1 MDHDCLKM
9 FCYFFVAQ
17 MAHPSSHSP
26 SLLWTHFMPL
36 FLHLLFVCCRTVP
49 ASEFHP
55 SSKPTNHGTPTEVP
69 CDPHYLPVSSV
80 CLCLYDF
87 VCVCVCTGCFH
98 IWRLS
103 CVFLQAHSH
112 ALLILPPPPSLFLQ
126 TPLLLKLPFPAR
138 ARQKVGFQRIGTRE
152 LASESCCV
160 SVFFCE
166 ARFWYVG

>member
-1 MDHDCLKM
+1 MTNGCSSKPIKTSGKRQISTSRIKDWNLDWGSWLFKNVLL
-9 FCYFFVAQ
+9 FFFVAQ

-80 CLCLYDF
+80 CLCVYDF
-87 VCVCVCTGCFH
+87 VCVCTGCFH

-112 ALLILPPPPSLFLQ
+112 ALLIPPPSS
-126 TPLLLKLPFPAR
+126 TPVPPD
-138 ARQKVGFQRIGTRE
+138 
-152 LASESCCV
+152 SPPP
-160 SVFFCE
+160 
-166 ARFWYVG
+166 

>member
-1 MDHDCLKM
+1 M
-9 FCYFFVAQ
+9 FCYCFFVAQ

-80 CLCLYDF
+80 CLCVHDF
-87 VCVCVCTGCFH
+87 VCVCTGCFH

-103 CVFLQAHSH
+103 CVFLQAYSH
-112 ALLILPPPPSLFLQ
+112 ALLIPPLLPPRSSRLPSSLSRRFLYERDR
-126 TPLLLKLPFPAR
+126 KLAF
-138 ARQKVGFQRIGTRE
+138 
-152 LASESCCV
+152 SV
-160 SVFFCE
+160 SAHVSWLPRV
-166 ARFWYVG
+166 AV

>member
-1 MDHDCLKM
+1 M
-9 FCYFFVAQ
+9 FKNVLLFFFVAQ
-17 MAHPSSHSP
+17 MAHPLSHSS

-80 CLCLYDF
+80 CLRVYDF

-112 ALLILPPPPSLFLQ
+112 ALLIS
-126 TPLLLKLPFPAR
+126 PLLHPCSSRLSSSLSRRFLYERDGKLAF
-138 ARQKVGFQRIGTRE
+138 
-152 LASESCCV
+152 SV
-160 SVFFCE
+160 SAHVSWLPRV
-166 ARFWYVG
+166 AV